1 MKHPKV
7 HTTKPNLHVQI
18 FTFISF
24 MHLNLG
30 QSTAHNT
37 KKFRLYFGIWYD
49 VKFPAAKTVGSGVQV
64 LLLVEVVQNTMGH
77 SKYAGGYWELWIH
90 DFKIKS
96 THWFF
101 CAMSKRNGCKSQ
113 GLGGKRWS
121 DRWWV
126 EREKVYIISLKEYLW
141 VWVFVCR
148 GWGLWKWTISA
159 TWSSGVAGS
168 PSFGTIL

>member
-49 VKFPAAKTVGSGVQV
+49 VKFPAAKTMASGVPTFV
-64 LLLVEVVQNTMGH
+64 AGRGGSKYYGLENDRCPGWSMGH
-77 SKYAGGYWELWIH
+77 SKYARGYWEL
-90 DFKIKS
+90 
-96 THWFF
+96 
-101 CAMSKRNGCKSQ
+101 
-113 GLGGKRWS
+113 
-121 DRWWV
+121 
-126 EREKVYIISLKEYLW
+126 
-141 VWVFVCR
+141 
-148 GWGLWKWTISA
+148 
-159 TWSSGVAGS
+159 
-168 PSFGTIL
+168 